1 MTAGTVKWFNTTR
14 GFGFIAPE
22 GGGKDIFVHHSA
34 IQQAGYRTLNEGE
47 KVEFDVKQGP
57 KGLQAENVR
66 RAEGGEQQRAS

>member
-1 MTAGTVKWFNTTR
+1 MPEVGTVKWFNNDK
-14 GFGFIAPE
+14 GYGFIKRE
-22 GGGKDIFVHHSA
+22 SGEDVFVHHSA

-66 RAEGGEQQRAS
+66 RAEGGEQQAS

>member
-1 MTAGTVKWFNTTR
+1 MPEVGTVKWFNNDK
-14 GFGFIAPE
+14 GYGFIKRE
-22 GGGKDIFVHHSA
+22 SGEDVFVHHSA